1 MGAGSAL
8 RAYAQ
13 KLRDAAPLIEE
24 RLAEIGADR
33 ASSDFA
39 NAAYAGTNDVTVST
53 DRTDEGMAVVASGE
67 AVAFIEFGTGITM
80 EPYPGELPPDISPRG
95 AYGQGKGSNPKGWIY
110 AGEEGTGGL
119 AVPAK
124 RRRKDGSEVEIEG
137 VWRTWGNPPAAGLY
151 HAGEEIM
158 EHCAEAVREVMH
170 R

>member
-67 AVAFIEFGTGITM
+67 AVAFIEFGTGVKM
-80 EPYPGELPPDISPRG
+80 ESYPRELPPGISPRG
-95 AYGQGKGSNPKGWIY
+95 AYGNGGGSNPHGWVY
-110 AGEEGTGGL
+110 AGERGSEKLTI
-119 AVPAK
+119 PAK